1 MRCIDPDLIQ
11 MYIDKEVTLE
21 EELMIKDHLKQ
32 CQACAT
38 RFNNQLQMVTQVKD
52 TINLITNETI
62 EIPEFTIPEKQKKR
76 HANINRRLIYGV
88 AAACIII
95 LILITFHTNNRVDEN
110 SEYFMQ
116 LVEYE
121 YDANRTLSEQELV
134 IEFIDPNGNL
144 TEYFLE

>member
-1 MRCIDPDLIQ
+1 MRCIDPDQIQ
-11 MYIDKEVTLE
+11 KYIDNEVTLE
-21 EELMIKDHLKQ
+21 EKVLIKDHLKH

-38 RFNNQLQMVTQVKD
+38 RTNNQLEMATQVKD
-52 TINLITNETI
+52 TINLITKETI
-62 EIPEFTIPEKQKKR
+62 EIPEFAIPEKQNKK
-76 HANINRRLIYGV
+76 HAIISRRLIYSV

-95 LILITFHTNNRVDEN
+95 LILIIFQPDNRVDEN

-134 IEFIDPNGNL
+134 IEFIEPDGTL
-144 TEYFLE
+144 TEYYLD